1 MPINTEQF
9 RNPALS
15 EQERRAKI
23 NANMKQLDYSS
34 GNGLLKAEKKTLS
47 PSESYLFIGIGGTGQ
62 KALRS
67 IKETINK
74 TIKPNCHEQ
83 QVRYLVVDCAEN
95 ELNQLVRDG
104 VFEQSEIMLIPYQ
117 GAHDTI
123 SPQHIASDKKNGWI
137 RACTVRQEEVFP
149 KGIPALKATEPVL
162 GVRRAGSGS
171 PTAEELQLSTE

>member
-1 MPINTEQF
+1 MTAAAYVLKISNDINPTKKGKRIMPINTEQF

-83 QVRYLVVDCAEN
+83 QVRYLIVDCAEN

-104 VFEQSEIMLIPYQ
+104 VFEQSEIMLIPY
-117 GAHDTI
+117 
-123 SPQHIASDKKNGWI
+123 
-137 RACTVRQEEVFP
+137 
-149 KGIPALKATEPVL
+149 
-162 GVRRAGSGS
+162 
-171 PTAEELQLSTE
+171 